1 MNVTAPSDG
10 RALAGQKPR
19 KETKGDEMKTE
30 TALLNIA
37 PHNPLE
43 NTMQGF
49 TREGIRQN
57 FVRLLQIETI
67 YRIIKIGIGRNVVR
81 SDHDDL
87 ALLRASW
94 RNRWK
99 EILRFA
105 AK

>member
-19 KETKGDEMKTE
+19 KETKDDEMKTE
-30 TALLNIA
+30 AALLNIA
-37 PHNPLE
+37 PHDPIE
-43 NTMQGF
+43 NVMQGL
-49 TREGIRQN
+49 TREGVWQS
-57 FVRLLQIETI
+57 FVHLGQIATI
-67 YRIIKIGIGRNVVR
+67 YRIIKIRIGRNVVR

-99 EILRFA
+99 EILRFT